1 MIFMILIVFVESWCV
16 CMYSCSVFQKTQI
29 YNACIDVKVL
39 KTFISDRYLLFLTDF
54 NHLFRCIRIT
64 QSVAATLKI
73 VAQSI
78 CTHYSSL
85 SGWSDIFLGSGPLFT
100 GSQTDPCFQKK
111 TMSPRKPPGSY
122 KKFQGRNPYNI
133 FVAILVKMMTPKR
146 HFEIN

>member
-64 QSVAATLKI
+64 QSVAATLNI

-85 SGWSDIFLGSGPLFT
+85 SGRSDVFLGSGTLKKWSKIWVAKSRVQKGEEEPWPLLFLNNN
-100 GSQTDPCFQKK
+100 DPVFLHPAFCSPK
-111 TMSPRKPPGSY
+111 T
-122 KKFQGRNPYNI
+122 
-133 FVAILVKMMTPKR
+133 
-146 HFEIN
+146 